1 LRVVKRAPCGE
12 VAMKLANKIFLSF
25 FGIIVFSG
33 ISSAIVGTVLV
44 SKSIRNEAFSRV
56 ENDLKSAQLFIED
69 RLSELSIAS
78 QILSDGLEWNTTL
91 PGSPTLAFLITE
103 DCARF
108 RRHLEETTGILLPD
122 NRRGVITLGVIT
134 IPADLLDAVSFYSSR
149 VDARTFCEGKNTLW
163 LFSVTAGK
171 KGDAFCG
178 ILLNGND
185 VFISALHEHLF
196 ERLLYGTKPFGT
208 VTIFCGPTRIATT
221 VIGPTG
227 EVAVGTRVSGEVEKR
242 VLEGGETWLDRAY
255 VVDDWY
261 LSAYKP
267 IRSPGGKNIGIL
279 YVGVLEKKYLDI
291 KRRAVILLSGIT
303 IPMIGLLLFGVFLLS
318 KSITKPISA
327 LASASRKIAS
337 GKRDTGAVHAG
348 GASELK
354 TLAKSFNSMARAILK
369 REELLVKKNEQLE
382 EANRDYQELLSFVT
396 HELNNSIGSLL
407 LNLSILKDGTVG
419 ELNEEQKEVLGLVL
433 RDVARFREMVRNY
446 LNISR
451 LEKGTLKYR
460 PEELD
465 LRKKVVEPVLERLEG
480 RIAHKKMNVLWD
492 WDEETRLKADADLMD
507 ICYSNLIINA
517 VKYGADWI
525 RLSGKREGAYWLLGV
540 HNGGALIPKEEIP
553 LLFQKFS
560 RLVKSDDGA
569 GLGLYLVRKIVERH
583 GGEVSCTSNETEGTC
598 FRMKLSTGL

>member
-1 LRVVKRAPCGE
+1 
-12 VAMKLANKIFLSF
+12 MKLANKIFISF
-25 FGIIVFSG
+25 FGIIVFGG
-33 ISSAIVGTVLV
+33 ISSAVVGTVLV
-44 SKSIRNEAFSRV
+44 SRSLRSEAFSRV

-78 QILSDGLEWNTTL
+78 QILSGGLEWNTDL
-91 PGSPTLAFLITE
+91 PGNPDLAFIITG
-103 DCARF
+103 DRARF
-108 RRHLEETTGILLPD
+108 RIHLEETAGIMLPD
-122 NRRGVITLGVIT
+122 DRRGVVT
-134 IPADLLDAVSFYSSR
+134 IPTDLLDAVSFNLSR
-149 VDARTFCEGKNTLW
+149 VDLRTLCDGKNTLW
-163 LFSVTAGK
+163 LFAVTPGE

-178 ILLNGND
+178 VLLNGND
-185 VFISALHEHLF
+185 RFISELHEHLF
-196 ERLLYGTKPFGT
+196 ERLLYGAKPFGT

-221 VIGPTG
+221 VLGPTG
-227 EVAVGTRVSGEVEKR
+227 EVAVGTRVSDEVEKR
-242 VLEGGETWLDRAY
+242 VLAEGEIWLDRAY

-261 LSAYKP
+261 LSAYRP
-267 IRSPGGKNIGIL
+267 IRSPAGKNIGIL

-303 IPMIGLLLFGVFLLS
+303 VPMIGLLIFGVFLLS
-318 KSITKPISA
+318 RSITKPVSA
-327 LASASRKIAS
+327 LAFASRKIAS
-337 GKRDTGAVHAG
+337 GERDTKAVQAG

-354 TLAKSFNSMARAILK
+354 TLAKSFNFMARAIVK
-369 REELLVKKNEQLE
+369 REKLLVQKNEQLE

-407 LNLSILKDGTVG
+407 LNISILKDGTVG
-419 ELNEEQKEVLGLVL
+419 EFNEEQNEVITLLL

-465 LRKKVVEPVLERLEG
+465 LRRTVVEPVLTRLAG
-480 RIAHKKMNVLWD
+480 RIEHKKMNILWD
-492 WDEETRLKADADLMD
+492 WEEEARLTADADLLD
-507 ICYSNLIINA
+507 ICYSNLVINA

-525 RLSGKREGAYWLLGV
+525 RLSGKKEGGNWLLGV
-540 HNGGALIPKEEIP
+540 HNGGAPIPAEEIP

-583 GGEVSCTSNETEGTC
+583 GGEVFCTSSEAEGTC
-598 FRMKLSTGL
+598 FYMKLPAGI